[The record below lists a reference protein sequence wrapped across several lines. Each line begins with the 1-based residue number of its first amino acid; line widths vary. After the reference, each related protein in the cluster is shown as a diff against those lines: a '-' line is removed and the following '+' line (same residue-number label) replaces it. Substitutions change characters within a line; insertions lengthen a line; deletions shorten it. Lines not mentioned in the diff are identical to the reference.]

1 MKKSN
6 SLMLAYFIFL
16 IITVIASLFSWD
28 GISSM
33 ACGATIAGCLFS
45 FADLTNRYSSY
56 YKKFIEPYKED
67 AEVQRERALLFKNSL
82 NAQIEDA
89 NKAIEILKPHCKDE
103 KISQVILGA
112 EKYINETNDTLL
124 EVDSIAN
131 DTFII
136 EGIMAMENSV
146 KQLDKRETKLLIAGY
161 VLFFCIVVFDCLEG
175 LFEPFLSALTVFAF
189 ALIVVNYLLH
199 DILESKAEESIA
211 DIKER
216 TRDNAE
222 RMQSMHTKAAEP
234 SIVEKAKELVEACIS
249 LKKEEGMNSNGQT
262 KNAQHE

>member
-6 SLMLAYFIFL
+6 SLMLAYVIFL

-28 GISSM
+28 GISSI

-56 YKKFIEPYKED
+56 YRKFIDPYKED
-67 AEVQRERALLFKNSL
+67 AKVQHERARLFKESL
-82 NAQIEDA
+82 TTQIENA
-89 NKAIEILKPHCKDE
+89 NKALEILKPHCEDE
-103 KISQVILGA
+103 KISHVILGT
-112 EKYINETNDTLL
+112 EEYIQETNETLL

-131 DTFII
+131 DTFIT
-136 EGIMAMENSV
+136 EGIMAMENGV
-146 KQLDKRETKLLIAGY
+146 KQLEKRETNLLIAGY
-161 VLFFCIVVFDCLEG
+161 VLFFCIVVFDYLEC

-216 TRDNAE
+216 TRDNAQKIQ
-222 RMQSMHTKAAEP
+222 RMQSKAAEP
-234 SIVEKAKELVEACIS
+234 SIVDKAKELVDAYIS

-262 KNAQHE
+262 ENAQHQ